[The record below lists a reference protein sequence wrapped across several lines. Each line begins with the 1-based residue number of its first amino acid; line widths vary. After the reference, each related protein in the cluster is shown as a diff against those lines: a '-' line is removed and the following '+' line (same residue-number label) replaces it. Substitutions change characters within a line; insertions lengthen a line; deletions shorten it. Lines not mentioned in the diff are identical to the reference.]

1 MASYSNYANTNPPIQ
16 PGLTAEKYKQII
28 KDFDSDLSS
37 HAKANYL
44 NYVKGNK
51 KKGTKGK
58 LSIGKNFPKDLNPNK
73 FNQNLPLKQGKV
85 RAFQKFTIQRRK
97 GQGFNYKI
105 DSYGKGVNKT
115 TYGDIIVSNT
125 INKDFNEGNN
135 YKVVK
140 GVPNVV
146 AEYRVKKNADSV
158 VSGGSGKDA
167 YNVPVE
173 TFTMYIDVT
182 GIVNAN
188 KPMSNGKNAY
198 YLTKTVSDAVRK
210 EFGIDGKHDPKISGF
225 AGQGV
230 FSNSYK
236 KGNPLYRAIGGYT
249 AETSG
254 NEEFRQNFAKIRQE
268 YFTTN
273 SQIDYDNKNN
283 ETKNKYAKKINDL
296 NKKWNRINKDKK
308 EAYEQAIKISKTT
321 KGADYVD
328 RRDEIEAIKALKKLD
343 IPNSQKKKILND
355 VENTFKD
362 FYRGEKLK
370 KFNFGY
376 GKSSGYAETKGK
388 PLYGA
393 FDSNYYKKQTIQG
406 ASMTEQEKWK
416 EAVAND
422 DIDIIERFGDTK
434 KDAELGFYLY
444 RYGQQ
449 RGAGEVRGNKAEKT
463 DLANEYTE
471 AAPTDAQLQQ
481 IRDDYLRIKKDDPV
495 EIVNSVKKVKQLW
508 NQTKKAKKQ
517 GDTDNELLKLAGDG
531 ININNADEFL
541 LVLRQASIND
551 EEGGT
556 YKGLY
561 DKLVQAGMDGKGN
574 KISELEDVITGV
586 VGEEAILAT
595 KKMGALT
602 QNVLTDTIEELKK
615 AKAKE
620 QELALFN
627 NFGGFG
633 EIMDVNKSLT
643 DSLLG
648 DLNVGGYLPLTGFDP
663 DKLEKG
669 LSGVTGV
676 NNNIVYNWEKW
687 FDDSIQKNYSEFE
700 GDYIKLGLSKEDA
713 KDKATEDIK
722 VQRSFAESYVQNYL
736 KPRFDESRS
745 MNEFV
750 EYLDVRDEEQ
760 NPFQTQT
767 LLNAVQ
773 DVAKLRGKEFFQS
786 LKGAEAGNFSADYYF
801 DPAAIYNIKDEKIR
815 KQAEARYANQKNII
829 ASDWDTA
836 RDNPNKL
843 IDKKNPG
850 LGTWAAAIYRYG
862 TDVNNKKS
870 FAKLHY
876 QIKGR
881 NKGFD
886 PARDAVNPL
895 KVKDYIYDEL
905 LPLLVDKAGDSTV
918 TKNIFGDFILPDEFA
933 DDMLKGLNP
942 DETPE
947 EWQKAL
953 ESVGLTDFKGTK
965 DELKGYI
972 AEVFRTGSAEDIR
985 AQIKYLNERRKDP
998 DQYLLGVEYIDR
1010 EEDYKPA
1017 NKLQGDT
1024 QLYKIFQDA
1033 GYKGTEDDFY
1043 TDVFPDLDPSTQ
1055 TMLSQAGSKD
1065 GTVQIAGLG
1074 TTDFDKDPFTAFS
1087 TIGGLFGDNESS
1099 NIFSDFSQP
1108 ETETDQEDDEDIF
1121 SFSSDNDSSS
1131 YFGSYKKSKS
1141 AQDIL
1146 DTYTSKYKTYF

>member
-1 MASYSNYANTNPPIQ
+1 MN
-16 PGLTAEKYKQII
+16 
-28 KDFDSDLSS
+28 SS
-37 HAKANYL
+37 LDTHAKANYL

-58 LSIGKNFPKDLNPNK
+58 LSISNNFPKNLNPNK
-73 FNQNLPLKQGKV
+73 FNENLPLKQNKV
-85 RAFQKFTIQRRK
+85 RTFQKFTIQRRK
-97 GQGFNYKI
+97 GEGFNYKI
-105 DSYGKGVNKT
+105 DLNKNINKT
-115 TYGDIIVSNT
+115 TYGDIIVTNT

-146 AEYRVKKNADSV
+146 AGYRVKKNGESV
-158 VSGGSGKDA
+158 VSGGYGKNA
-167 YNVPVE
+167 YSVAVE

-188 KPMSNGKNAY
+188 KSMGSGKNAY
-198 YLTKTVSDAVRK
+198 YLTKTVSDAVKK
-210 EFGIDGKHDPKISGF
+210 EFGSDGKHDPKIHGW
-225 AGQGV
+225 GGKGV
-230 FSNSYK
+230 FSMGKDAGK
-236 KGNPLYRAIGGYT
+236 KGNPLYKK
-249 AETSG
+249 SG
-254 NEEFRQNFAKIRQE
+254 SLTGQQSGSEEFKQKFAKIRQD
-268 YFTTN
+268 YFDTN
-273 SQIDYDNKNN
+273 AQIDYDNKNN
-283 ETKNKYAKKINDL
+283 ATKNKYAKKINDL
-296 NKKWNRINKDKK
+296 NKKYNRINKDKK
-308 EAYEQAIKISKTT
+308 EAYAQAIKISKTT

-328 RRDEIEAIKALKKLD
+328 RRDEIEAIKALKNLD
-343 IPNSQKKKILND
+343 IPNSEKKKILND
-355 VENTFKD
+355 VENVFKD

-376 GKSSGYAETKGK
+376 GKPKGYAETKGK
-388 PLYGA
+388 PLYNA

-434 KDAELGFYLY
+434 KDAEFGFYLY

-449 RGAGEVRGNKAEKT
+449 RGPGEVRGNAAEKT

-481 IRDDYLRIKKDDPV
+481 IRDDYLRIEKDDPV
-495 EIVNSVKKVKQLW
+495 EIINSVKKVKQLW

-517 GDTDNELLKLAGDG
+517 GDTDNELLKLAGDA
-531 ININNADEFL
+531 INIDNPDEFL
-541 LVLRQASIND
+541 LVLRQASVND
-551 EEGGT
+551 EEGGA

-561 DKLVQAGMDGKGN
+561 DKLVQAGMDSKGN

-586 VGEEAILAT
+586 VGEEAILQT

-602 QNVLTDTIEELKK
+602 QNVLIDTIEELKK

-633 EIMDVNKSLT
+633 EIMDVNKSLS

-700 GDYIKLGLSKEDA
+700 GDYIKLGFSKEDA

-767 LLNAVQ
+767 LVNAVQ
-773 DVAKLRGKEFFQS
+773 ELADLRGKSFFDS
-786 LKGAEAGNFSADYYF
+786 LKDAEAGNFNADYYF
-801 DPAAIYNIKDEKIR
+801 DPAAKYNIKDEKIR
-815 KQAEARYANQKNII
+815 KQAESRYADQKNTI

-843 IDKKNPG
+843 IDKKKPG
-850 LGTWAAAIYRYG
+850 LGTWAEAIYRYG

-895 KVKDYIYDEL
+895 KVKDYIYDKL
-905 LPLLVDKAGDSTV
+905 LPELVDEAGNPEV
-918 TKNIFGDFILPDEFA
+918 TKNIFGKFILPEEFA

-942 DETPE
+942 EETPE

-953 ESVGLTDFKGTK
+953 DSVGLSDFKGTT

-1055 TMLSQAGSKD
+1055 TMLSQAGSED